1 MYPCPA
7 AQGSGAVD
15 TPCAPGYREGM
26 FGGLFGPKKRSYPAP
41 VDQLKGELWVIQGAR
56 LGEKWS
62 LDEGD
67 LKVGRAM
74 DEEELAEAAGRA
86 VSFPDHCKLISGQ
99 HAVFKKQADGYWVYD
114 LASKNGTTVG
124 GRRIEKALLMDGDE
138 VDIGQVV
145 FRLKVHAP
153 DAAQTLTSCTLTIVS
168 GPRQGDTWTLADREL
183 PVGRDLEGEGISFPE
198 TEGSVSSD
206 HALFKRVKGAVW
218 VQDKGSKN
226 GTFVNGKRIER
237 VELKDGDRVDIGG
250 ATFEVRIGG

>member
-99 HAVFKKQADGYWVYD
+99 HAVFKKQPDGYWIFD
-114 LASKNGTTVG
+114 LGSKNGTNVG
-124 GRRIEKALLMDGDE
+124 GRRVDKIRLMDGDE
-138 VDIGQVV
+138 VDLGQVV
-145 FRLKVHAP
+145 LRIKVSAP
-153 DAAQTLTSCTLTIVS
+153 ALETQRSCALSIVQ
-168 GPRQGDTWTLADREL
+168 GPRQGERWEL
-183 PVGRDLEGEGISFPE
+183 KDGELLVGRELEGEGVISFA
-198 TEGSVSSD
+198 GSERDISSE
-206 HALFKRVKGAVW
+206 HAVFRRMKNGFW
-218 VQDKGSKN
+218 VQDKGSRN
-226 GTFVNGKRIER
+226 GTFVNGQR
-237 VELKDGDRVDIGG
+237 VESAEIRDGDRVAVGNV
-250 ATFEVRIGG
+250 TFEARIRG